1 MSQTEAAN
9 VGWVDYG
16 RSGEFASVAGDSGSP
31 CGDRIS
37 SEEYAAAIAA
47 ADAGDNCHCAKT
59 ECENAGF
66 TWAYDILPGYEDG
79 VYHCTCKGC
88 SAGYGDEDVDNQGQ
102 CEALGCSWDGN
113 IWQHIEMGRTGEWQG
128 CSLPAS
134 WREISQE
141 ERRYETGGLGRLMIE
156 DEYEV
161 WLCDWNFHSNCE
173 MMPYWPTN
181 DLMCFTYNERT
192 KIFEPLGLNSQLHFV
207 RINDE
212 YNSTNSSNSTA
223 YWESSAAFDYSPGYG
238 GYGAP
243 PTYGVHVRSI
253 NCTEP
258 CKCMNYTNISSG
270 VLSDGSGPNQDYS
283 HDANCWWIIAPGE
296 PYSSEL
302 HLVFNSF
309 ETEEGYDFVTVFECF
324 DVSCED
330 VSEIYELSGNLS
342 MPVTVST
349 NTGIMFITFTSDAS
363 VGDSGFSAVW
373 SVGYGGKTT
382 TFDFT
387 KGLSG
392 KAEDQVLSVADGD
405 EIEFT
410 WTGGHNVYLMK
421 DKTAFDSCSWDGST
435 VIGETSGANR
445 VISGSDGTVQYFAC
459 KVGPHCTSGQKLA
472 VTIGA
477 RSSGV
482 VFADATAGGGGY
494 GGGATRATTKR
505 HRGKKN
511 LEERVVFERIQD
523 NNKLLSATD
532 NNEQPSNLWSWLQ
545 GTTSGKNVFR
555 DEKEDALVAMKSR
568 LANPFAKEKRAAAA
582 TALGDADNTKVDT
595 KRRNVSKSKAHA
607 TSTGLERKTV
617 IELPVQTRT
626 AKLLALHKNNVQ
638 EELDADE
645 LLKGGVFDASE
656 VAAVKTRNQAKIA
669 AFKAAHPA

>member
-243 PTYGVHVRSI
+243 PTYG
-253 NCTEP
+253 
-258 CKCMNYTNISSG
+258 
-270 VLSDGSGPNQDYS
+270 
-283 HDANCWWIIAPGE
+283 
-296 PYSSEL
+296 
-302 HLVFNSF
+302 
-309 ETEEGYDFVTVFECF
+309 
-324 DVSCED
+324 
-330 VSEIYELSGNLS
+330 
-342 MPVTVST
+342 
-349 NTGIMFITFTSDAS
+349 
-363 VGDSGFSAVW
+363 DSGFSAVW

-410 WTGGHNVYLMK
+410 WTGCHNVYLMK

-435 VIGETSGANR
+435 VIGETSGAKR

-505 HRGKKN
+505 GKKN
-511 LEERVVFERIQD
+511 LEERVVFE
-523 NNKLLSATD
+523 
-532 NNEQPSNLWSWLQ
+532 
-545 GTTSGKNVFR
+545 
-555 DEKEDALVAMKSR
+555 
-568 LANPFAKEKRAAAA
+568 
-582 TALGDADNTKVDT
+582 NT
-595 KRRNVSKSKAHA
+595 R
-607 TSTGLERKTV
+607 
-617 IELPVQTRT
+617 Q
-626 AKLLALHKNNVQ
+626 
-638 EELDADE
+638 
-645 LLKGGVFDASE
+645 
-656 VAAVKTRNQAKIA
+656 
-669 AFKAAHPA
+669 